1 MQQRAD
7 LYKRFLPDWPALWR
21 TFEQE
26 AQEAREAEGKAGK
39 ARPKATPKATP
50 KASTSKPKADK
61 GRSKMGLLNDFEN
74 KAVAIL
80 IGLDDTVD
88 AALFENGDDVTLSCR
103 CGMAKLDK
111 LMGKP
116 DTAES
121 IALRALGD
129 VLDQMQPGHCFGAV
143 LHDGLRAAGVTT
155 LVTPYAQYIQAHQL
169 LAAV

>member
-1 MQQRAD
+1 
-7 LYKRFLPDWPALWR
+7 
-21 TFEQE
+21 
-26 AQEAREAEGKAGK
+26 
-39 ARPKATPKATP
+39 
-50 KASTSKPKADK
+50 
-61 GRSKMGLLNDFEN
+61 MGLLNDFEN